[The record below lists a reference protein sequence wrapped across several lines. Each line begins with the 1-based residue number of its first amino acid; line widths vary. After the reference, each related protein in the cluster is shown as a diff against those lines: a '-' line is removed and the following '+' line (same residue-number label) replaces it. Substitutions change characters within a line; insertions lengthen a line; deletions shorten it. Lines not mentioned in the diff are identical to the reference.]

1 MLRVEKS
8 VKLGNMQLCAV
19 ESGYVAMS
27 SSAARKARI
36 GEKVFPQ
43 EKQRGSARIN
53 VATLTTL
60 RKIIL
65 ADYVGT
71 PTRARART
79 PPIASQTEGDIA
91 VFQSFIYG
99 VQLH

>member
-1 MLRVEKS
+1 MRVEKS

-19 ESGYVAMS
+19 ESGYVAMFS
-27 SSAARKARI
+27 SVHVRSTLI

-65 ADYVGT
+65 ADYVGC
-71 PTRARART
+71 
-79 PPIASQTEGDIA
+79 G
-91 VFQSFIYG
+91 F
-99 VQLH
+99 LN